1 MPKKSRRRAKKT
13 AAKPAAAEGEAKE
26 DKQEECDH
34 RIPIN
39 GETRVCIKILELFM
53 ETYFDGT
60 PVTEENNVAMKF
72 IASQKAVEREYP
84 GTWSNANRREELM
97 KVILLQGKQKILEGA
112 LHDARWFA
120 RLARYI
126 ETMDHD
132 KSDFASI
139 KKAFDVYHSDDRT
152 TVKFYLTRSRCKCL
166 EEMYKDYDSIT
177 KSCRCCNPGCPL
189 PDGRFE
195 RKKQLY
201 CTGCNA
207 AEYCTP
213 ECQKAHWPQHKQLC
227 NTMRNWE
234 KLSPEERKNIT
245 PHINN

>member
-13 AAKPAAAEGEAKE
+13 ADKSAAAEGEAKE

-34 RIPIN
+34 RIPII

-97 KVILLQGKQKILEGA
+97 KIILLQGKQKILESA

-126 ETMDHD
+126 ETMYHD

-139 KKAFDVYHSDDRT
+139 
-152 TVKFYLTRSRCKCL
+152 
-166 EEMYKDYDSIT
+166 
-177 KSCRCCNPGCPL
+177 
-189 PDGRFE
+189 
-195 RKKQLY
+195 
-201 CTGCNA
+201 
-207 AEYCTP
+207 
-213 ECQKAHWPQHKQLC
+213 
-227 NTMRNWE
+227 
-234 KLSPEERKNIT
+234 
-245 PHINN
+245 